1 MRYLCLEACAYNALG
16 RIALKEG
23 TGEIARMAVVHFENE
38 LKVYEA
44 VGDIEGIAGAR
55 TNIAAAK
62 SQLEGGCSEG
72 LLKTS
77 REMYELQVAKHGEE
91 HEATIRAGKLY
102 SFNLRSS
109 NRRVEAREL
118 LTKLLATSMQV
129 LGPHHNITKNI
140 ELSLHQRWWQE
151 EWGSNGAA

>member
-1 MRYLCLEACAYNALG
+1 
-16 RIALKEG
+16 
-23 TGEIARMAVVHFENE
+23 MAVVHFENE

-72 LLKTS
+72 LLKLKTS

-109 NRRVEAREL
+109 TNRRVEAREI
-118 LTKLLATSMQV
+118 LTKLLATSTQV
-129 LGPHHNITKNI
+129 LSPHHNITKNI
-140 ELSLHQRWWQE
+140 ESSLHQQ
-151 EWGSNGAA
+151 

>member
-1 MRYLCLEACAYNALG
+1 
-16 RIALKEG
+16 
-23 TGEIARMAVVHFENE
+23 MAVVP

-62 SQLEGGCSEG
+62 SCSEES
-72 LLKTS
+72 LKTS
-77 REMYELQVAKHGEE
+77 REVYELQVAKHGEE
-91 HEATIRAGKLY
+91 HEATIRAGKLCA
-102 SFNLRSS
+102 FNLRSS
-109 NRRVEAREL
+109 NRGHEAREI

-140 ELSLHQRWWQE
+140 ASTMVAGGRGVQWRCIGLI
-151 EWGSNGAA
+151 